1 MVVYGVDQLSEYARC
16 FKGKRLG
23 LLTSSSG
30 RNSAL
35 RSSVDL
41 FSETCDLRALYAPE
55 HGIRGAMGAGD
66 VFSSSIDEKTGV
78 PVFSLYQKDQKRL
91 TREMLANVD
100 AVVYDIQDVGARFYT
115 YLTTLLY
122 TLEDCA
128 AFCRELIVL
137 DRPNPLGGTVI
148 EGPGLS
154 DACKSFIGCYDL
166 PIRHGLTNGEFARMA
181 NAEQR
186 LGCLLT
192 VVPLKGWARDR
203 LFCDTGNLWVTP
215 SPSLPYFEQ
224 ALIYPGTCLFE
235 GTNVSEGWGTSNPF
249 AMIGAPYLQ
258 GEKLCDVM
266 NAKGLEGVLFT
277 PAAFV
282 PTASKYAG
290 VPCEGVQIHVTQPPA
305 YQAFTVGIELLYA
318 IRELYP
324 NDLVF
329 NAPVCE
335 GTPPMIDLLSGS
347 SDIRLGKKTSAQLLA
362 EASSYC
368 RQYQNRA
375 QKFYL
380 YQ

>member
-137 DRPNPLGGTVI
+137 DRPK
-148 EGPGLS
+148 
-154 DACKSFIGCYDL
+154 A
-166 PIRHGLTNGEFARMA
+166 
-181 NAEQR
+181 
-186 LGCLLT
+186 
-192 VVPLKGWARDR
+192 
-203 LFCDTGNLWVTP
+203 
-215 SPSLPYFEQ
+215 
-224 ALIYPGTCLFE
+224 
-235 GTNVSEGWGTSNPF
+235 
-249 AMIGAPYLQ
+249 
-258 GEKLCDVM
+258 
-266 NAKGLEGVLFT
+266 
-277 PAAFV
+277 
-282 PTASKYAG
+282 
-290 VPCEGVQIHVTQPPA
+290 
-305 YQAFTVGIELLYA
+305 
-318 IRELYP
+318 
-324 NDLVF
+324 
-329 NAPVCE
+329 
-335 GTPPMIDLLSGS
+335 
-347 SDIRLGKKTSAQLLA
+347 
-362 EASSYC
+362 
-368 RQYQNRA
+368 
-375 QKFYL
+375 
-380 YQ
+380 

>member
-1 MVVYGVDQLSEYARC
+1 
-16 FKGKRLG
+16 
-23 LLTSSSG
+23 
-30 RNSAL
+30 
-35 RSSVDL
+35 
-41 FSETCDLRALYAPE
+41 
-55 HGIRGAMGAGD
+55 
-66 VFSSSIDEKTGV
+66 
-78 PVFSLYQKDQKRL
+78 
-91 TREMLANVD
+91 
-100 AVVYDIQDVGARFYT
+100 
-115 YLTTLLY
+115 
-122 TLEDCA
+122 
-128 AFCRELIVL
+128 
-137 DRPNPLGGTVI
+137 
-148 EGPGLS
+148 
-154 DACKSFIGCYDL
+154 
-166 PIRHGLTNGEFARMA
+166 
-181 NAEQR
+181 
-186 LGCLLT
+186 
-192 VVPLKGWARDR
+192 
-203 LFCDTGNLWVTP
+203 
-215 SPSLPYFEQ
+215 
-224 ALIYPGTCLFE
+224 
-235 GTNVSEGWGTSNPF
+235 
-249 AMIGAPYLQ
+249 MIGAPYLQ

-347 SDIRLGKKTSAQLLA
+347 GNIRLGKKTSAQLLA